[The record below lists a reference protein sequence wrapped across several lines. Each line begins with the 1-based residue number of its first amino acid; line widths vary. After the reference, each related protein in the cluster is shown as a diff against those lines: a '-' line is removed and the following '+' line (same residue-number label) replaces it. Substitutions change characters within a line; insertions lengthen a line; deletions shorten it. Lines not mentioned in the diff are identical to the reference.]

1 MLIRGPLSARSGAR
15 GLGQIAVKRYLDSD
29 NTENG
34 HLSPGRCA
42 VKTHYLRQ
50 EIISVCYLYSYSYVV
65 LYFVVVT
72 RI

>member
-1 MLIRGPLSARSGAR
+1 MLIRGPLSARSGLR
-15 GLGQIAVKRYLDSD
+15 ELGQIRVKRYLDSG

-34 HLSPGRCA
+34 YLSPGRCA
-42 VKTHYLRQ
+42 VKTYYLRQ
-50 EIISVCYLYSYSYVV
+50 EIVSVRYLYSYSYVV